1 MKRTTPQDLTE
12 KGSSG
17 IVRINTTQIPQVEKD
32 KGKDRKSRTIQYSR
46 KSQGERIENSI
57 DNWSI
62 RFCPLR
68 YFWLKLNI

>member
-1 MKRTTPQDLTE
+1 MKRKTPQDLTE

-32 KGKDRKSRTIQYSR
+32 KGKDRKSRTIP
-46 KSQGERIENSI
+46 QGERIENSI

-68 YFWLKLNI
+68 YFWLKLNIRPLA